1 MILYQIVIINFNLNS
16 NNRILTSNRCEI
28 ECVFQKD
35 ASLQNYFLYAPQ
47 ITVYANPKA
56 KRWQK
61 L

>member
-16 NNRILTSNRCEI
+16 HNRILTSNRCEI

-35 ASLQNYFLYAPQ
+35 ASLQNYFLYALQ

-56 KRWQK
+56 KRWHK